1 MKPIMPVMTLVVVIV
16 STQGYSLQH
25 IPGADPTGV
34 NDSSAALNRAI
45 RNICNATAMHT
56 ESSTL
61 LGVDRVPRDAVL
73 DLGGGI
79 FRLNAPIAVDDTV
92 VCTGVLRIM
101 RGTLLADERLADMGG
116 NNSFLVTVISYW
128 NGLGV
133 SLEQMVFASNGTGGG
148 VRVEAAHHVHIVDSN
163 FLNFATVGIWGS
175 RVTGVSGHEL
185 AVDRCRLT
193 ECTAGMSA
201 CADITQKKATAIL
214 LEFPDSH
221 VRNTVITCGLMGI
234 VNRAGSNT
242 FITNHIWTSCTGDA
256 PYGANNTIGFAD
268 EAGAT
273 RISDSY
279 IDNCDLVLSGYRGTT
294 ITNNFFNGGARLV
307 LVCAG
312 AALLSTEFVT
322 GRVRSGPRVLS
333 TQLSVT
339 PSARPENCLVM
350 LTYRCVVN

>member
-1 MKPIMPVMTLVVVIV
+1 MSDGIASVGCVV
-16 STQGYSLQH
+16 
-25 IPGADPTGV
+25 
-34 NDSSAALNRAI
+34 
-45 RNICNATAMHT
+45 HT
-56 ESSTL
+56 ME
-61 LGVDRVPRDAVL
+61 
-73 DLGGGI
+73 
-79 FRLNAPIAVDDTV
+79 
-92 VCTGVLRIM
+92 
-101 RGTLLADERLADMGG
+101 
-116 NNSFLVTVISYW
+116 
-128 NGLGV
+128 
-133 SLEQMVFASNGTGGG
+133 
-148 VRVEAAHHVHIVDSN
+148 
-163 FLNFATVGIWGS
+163 
-175 RVTGVSGHEL
+175 
-185 AVDRCRLT
+185 
-193 ECTAGMSA
+193 
-201 CADITQKKATAIL
+201 KKATAIL

-312 AALLSTEFVT
+312 AVLRSTESVT
-322 GRVRSGPRVLS
+322 GRVRSGPLVLS